1 MPQLCNE
8 TTAGLAYWGRTDN
21 GEMDRRPNITLK
33 QLEALYWSAALGS
46 FALAAERLAM
56 TQSALSKRIME
67 LEQEIGS
74 PLFDRSGSRARITD
88 VGERL
93 IPLAEQMLNLCDE
106 IMIAAR
112 GETNLRGICR
122 FGISQLMALTFLP
135 DIVSKVR
142 ATYPDVVLEPRVAV
156 TQELIDDVLRGETDF
171 ALGPGQSS
179 DPVVVS
185 LPLTKAELVWVS
197 SPALASEI
205 RIINAETLQRYP
217 VISMSAQAATTTMLS
232 KWATS
237 KDLDFK
243 RIVVSNSPEAVAALT
258 ISGLGIS
265 LLSKP
270 LAERFVASGQLSI
283 LPVADDM
290 KMPDLEY
297 FLHWRADNSRL
308 LSKAIRDLA
317 LSTCRDEGASPGSR

>member
-1 MPQLCNE
+1 
-8 TTAGLAYWGRTDN
+8 
-21 GEMDRRPNITLK
+21 MDRRPNITLK
-33 QLEALYWSAALGS
+33 QLEALYWSASLGS

-67 LEQEIGS
+67 LEQEIGA
-74 PLFDRSGSRARITD
+74 PLFDRSGARARITE

-106 IMIAAR
+106 IMVAAR

-135 DIVSKVR
+135 EIVSQVR
-142 ATYPDVVLEPRVAV
+142 AAYPDVVLEPRVAV
-156 TQELIDDVLRGETDF
+156 TQELIADVLRGETDF
-171 ALGPGQSS
+171 ALGPGQAS

-185 LPLTKAELVWVS
+185 LPLITAELVWVA
-197 SPALASEI
+197 SPQLSSEI
-205 RIINAETLQRYP
+205 RIINVETLQRYP
-217 VISMSAQAATTTMLS
+217 VISMSPQAATTAMLGN
-232 KWATS
+232 WATS
-237 KDLDFK
+237 KGLDFK

-270 LAERFVASGQLSI
+270 LAEKYVASGQLSI
-283 LPVADDM
+283 LPVADEM

-297 FLHWRADNSRL
+297 FLHWRADNARL
-308 LSKAIRDLA
+308 LPKAIREIALA
-317 LSTCRDEGASPGSR
+317 VCKAKGN